1 MIHSIFYIEIVYAY
15 IHIKEFYEFQIQIIL
30 NYILTK
36 HALPIGFHVKFKV
49 QLMIRNK
56 NSENFIVENK
66 PLRMIPGLKISNY
79 LNTS

>member
-1 MIHSIFYIEIVYAY
+1 MFHFIFYIEIVYAY
-15 IHIKEFYEFQIQIIL
+15 IHIKEFYEFQIQIIF

-56 NSENFIVENK
+56 NSENFIVEILFYVIN
-66 PLRMIPGLKISNY
+66 PSE
-79 LNTS
+79 

>member
-1 MIHSIFYIEIVYAY
+1 MFHSIFYIEIVYAY

-49 QLMIRNK
+49 QLMSRKK
-56 NSENFIVENK
+56 NSENFIAVYFF
-66 PLRMIPGLKISNY
+66 M
-79 LNTS
+79 

>member
-30 NYILTK
+30 NYILK

-56 NSENFIVENK
+56 NSENFIVEILFYVIN
-66 PLRMIPGLKISNY
+66 P
-79 LNTS
+79 